1 MLCDQ
6 LGSWMVRALVA
17 GSLLRATI
25 DLTSISNA
33 DGTEVAG
40 VLGFAM
46 LFLLD
51 RKTAYRDGPVDFTQ
65 EAERCHGG
73 GSRGRSGAED
83 GNFEHTRG
91 GEVLLWKTDWIFQI
105 VRYSTNW

>member
-51 RKTAYRDGPVDFTQ
+51 RKQSAVM
-65 EAERCHGG
+65 EAEAGDGAARKTGISNTREEERYCCGKRIG
-73 GSRGRSGAED
+73 FFRLYDIVQIGRIARKR
-83 GNFEHTRG
+83 TR
-91 GEVLLWKTDWIFQI
+91 
-105 VRYSTNW
+105 